1 MGTLALG
8 CIACI
13 FRRKLFTQL
22 HVLAEPGFQDRL
34 GQTQMLRFLLMPRGC
49 TSSQQRRLWEGGR
62 FESVV
67 LWEKSK
73 SAKGKEQE
81 AEKIKAGILVRR
93 DGGGG
98 G

>member
-1 MGTLALG
+1 
-8 CIACI
+8 
-13 FRRKLFTQL
+13 
-22 HVLAEPGFQDRL
+22 
-34 GQTQMLRFLLMPRGC
+34 MPRGC
-49 TSSQQRRLWEGGR
+49 TSSQQRRLWEGER